1 LVLWLICLFIG
12 SSIILMRYCPDT
24 PMANALRRYLAV
36 QPVRWLTQRK
46 RSDLFYFLLVAGF
59 AMAGGEV
66 FAVLGPEVVLMY
78 SADLA
83 IYLDLIVIS
92 SMLAV
97 GSRLKYA
104 FDAVRSLASSLR
116 NRTRRT
122 LRRNARE
129 VATRRKGE
137 VATSDNDDE
146 DSWQSYPLAA

>member
-1 LVLWLICLFIG
+1 
-12 SSIILMRYCPDT
+12 
-24 PMANALRRYLAV
+24 
-36 QPVRWLTQRK
+36 
-46 RSDLFYFLLVAGF
+46 
-59 AMAGGEV
+59 MAGGEV

-97 GSRLKYA
+97 GSRLRYA

-129 VATRRKGE
+129 VATRRKSE